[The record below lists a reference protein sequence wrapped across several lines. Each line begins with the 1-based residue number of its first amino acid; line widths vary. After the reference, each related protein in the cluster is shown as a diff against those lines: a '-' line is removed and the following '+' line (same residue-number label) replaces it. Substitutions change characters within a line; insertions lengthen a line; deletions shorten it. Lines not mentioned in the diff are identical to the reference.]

1 MVKNYD
7 FLRTFTIDGKKTNHL
22 FQIAKV
28 TIPFLNKE
36 NEFYNVGNTDGS
48 HFRGTRLG
56 NYTLQIDG
64 FVIKDNTKMSV
75 SDAMDELKRLCN
87 TDEPKPLVFD
97 VFPDRYFN
105 AIFSGAQ
112 EYDATNL
119 DYTPLSLVFEV
130 PDGLAHQIN
139 PSGFSN
145 VYTSGTNLMLDSE
158 FNNTKKYMAS
168 WVQVLDEKFE
178 GSNIVR
184 ADFSNGTPLD
194 EEERNDHWLYKTW
207 VSNRTLS
214 TLKKGV
220 SVGISV
226 YVRINKIDPN
236 NKYAGSLV
244 LEEFTDGK
252 KNGTNHFVRFD
263 NVVNDKFVKY
273 SGTFTLTNEK
283 TNGIAM
289 SLGIYGESASI
300 DYSKPMI
307 GLLPPIGTTVIDSIV
322 GATLYSNS
330 LDFGDYDYS
339 GNPNLFVNKLKASDF
354 VIGSHGS
361 LTDDNGILHFTS
373 DGTGDISMFT
383 RTNTPA
389 VVSGKT
395 YIISARLRF
404 DEGTTGDINKLR
416 LVYRKILGGD
426 VLLEANNT
434 SMTIDDVGKEITIK
448 GTSKIAYQ
456 LTNLERFYISV
467 SFSQNGRING
477 GFKLY
482 DIKIEEGSTVTP
494 YQPNLLDAPYY
505 LSKVAL
511 GENIANKSV
520 TFPIKS
526 SGYLVYNA
534 DIEENFIVGQTY
546 TLTIKGTKPASQ
558 TFVAYNDWMISFG
571 NLQPVEGLT
580 DVWSLTFTPTE
591 IASNFPNG
599 FRIYQYPEST
609 ASACQIDWVKI
620 EKGDTRTPNINYYKY
635 RGLHS
640 YPSNNPKEYAWEYDP
655 SYFNSVNYV
664 ASEEGYADVVNV
676 VNNGT
681 YKAYPTF
688 NFTMNGENGLVAVLN
703 DKGNVLQF
711 GNPEDVDGTIAK
723 RMEMG
728 VNQTFWGNT
737 LPTGIVVNTN
747 FDTVYKNMNSNPE
760 TPNVV
765 QGSFSMTLDPD
776 AITPVFQG
784 VGDIGVWH
792 GPTFLL
798 PITAPS
804 TNDRTQNF
812 GTHIRFGFENYDK
825 EQRGRIE
832 YAINDENGSNAMTFI
847 VRDSSRTANEIVLE
861 MWYKHKRLNMV
872 SLDRRQFKNSFF
884 EASMERRGSQL
895 VWRLAQIKSLN
906 KYDNVVIDKQYRFV
920 WNLEEND
927 TTKFTTVGAWL
938 MRYSNTYHVLMKVT
952 DLKCKWYDTPYYTDI
967 KNYFQDGDLVTIDVA
982 SRALL
987 INGVE
992 NTELNIVGNQWE
1004 AFRVEL
1010 GSSTFQPIVSSW
1022 ANKPDVNVELRQTYL

>member
-1 MVKNYD
+1 MAEKYD
-7 FLRTFTIDGKKTNHL
+7 FLRTFTIDGKQTNHL

-28 TIPFLNKE
+28 TLPFLNKE
-36 NEFYNVGNTDGS
+36 NDFYNVGNTDGS
-48 HFRGTRLG
+48 HFRGTRLD

-64 FVIKDNTKMSV
+64 FVIRDNTNMTV

-87 TDEPKPLVFD
+87 TDEPKHLVFD
-97 VFPDRYFN
+97 VLPDRYFN
-105 AIFSGAQ
+105 AVFSGAQ

-119 DYTPLSLVFEV
+119 DYTPLTLVFEV

-168 WVQVLDEKFE
+168 WVQLLDEKFD

-207 VSNRTLS
+207 VSNRTLP
-214 TLKKGV
+214 TLVKGTK
-220 SVGISV
+220 VGISIYLRV
-226 YVRINKIDPN
+226 NSIDPN
-236 NKYAGSLV
+236 NVYSGSLV
-244 LEEFTDGK
+244 LEEFTNGK
-252 KNGTNHFVRFD
+252 KNNTNHFIRFA
-263 NVVNDKFVKY
+263 NVVNEEFVKY
-273 SGTFTLTNEK
+273 EGVFTLENEK
-283 TNGIAM
+283 TDGVAM
-289 SLGIYGESASI
+289 SLGIYGTGASL
-300 DYSKPMI
+300 DYSKPMMAI
-307 GLLPPIGTTVIDSIV
+307 TT
-322 GATLYSNS
+322 
-330 LDFGDYDYS
+330 
-339 GNPNLFVNKLKASDF
+339 
-354 VIGSHGS
+354 
-361 LTDDNGILHFTS
+361 
-373 DGTGDISMFT
+373 
-383 RTNTPA
+383 
-389 VVSGKT
+389 
-395 YIISARLRF
+395 
-404 DEGTTGDINKLR
+404 
-416 LVYRKILGGD
+416 
-426 VLLEANNT
+426 
-434 SMTIDDVGKEITIK
+434 
-448 GTSKIAYQ
+448 
-456 LTNLERFYISV
+456 
-467 SFSQNGRING
+467 
-477 GFKLY
+477 
-482 DIKIEEGSTVTP
+482 
-494 YQPNLLDAPYY
+494 
-505 LSKVAL
+505 
-511 GENIANKSV
+511 
-520 TFPIKS
+520 
-526 SGYLVYNA
+526 
-534 DIEENFIVGQTY
+534 
-546 TLTIKGTKPASQ
+546 
-558 TFVAYNDWMISFG
+558 
-571 NLQPVEGLT
+571 T
-580 DVWSLTFTPTE
+580 DVVP
-591 IASNFPNG
+591 P
-599 FRIYQYPEST
+599 
-609 ASACQIDWVKI
+609 
-620 EKGDTRTPNINYYKY
+620 
-635 RGLHS
+635 
-640 YPSNNPKEYAWEYDP
+640 
-655 SYFNSVNYV
+655 YV
-664 ASEEGYADVVNV
+664 VSEEGYGDVVNV

-711 GNPEDVDGTIAK
+711 GNPEDVDGTIAT

-728 VNQTFWGNT
+728 VNQTFWGNS
-737 LPTGIVVNTN
+737 LPSDIVVNTN
-747 FDTVYKNMNSNPE
+747 FDSVYKNMNSNPE
-760 TPNVV
+760 TPNLV

-847 VRDSSRTANEIVLE
+847 IRDSSRTANEIVLE
-861 MWYKHKRLNMV
+861 MWYKHNRLNMV

-895 VWRLAQIKSLN
+895 IWRLAQIKSLN

-927 TTKFTTVGAWL
+927 TTKFTTVGAWM
-938 MRYSNTYHVLMKVT
+938 MRYSNTYHVIMKVT

-1004 AFRVEL
+1004 SFRVDL

-1022 ANKPDVNVELRQTYL
+1022 ANKPSVNVELRQTYL

>member
-1 MVKNYD
+1 MAENYD

-28 TIPFLNKE
+28 SIPFLNKE

-119 DYTPLSLVFEV
+119 DYTPLTLVFEV

-252 KNGTNHFVRFD
+252 KNGTTHFVRFD

-339 GNPNLFVNKLKASDF
+339 GNPNLAPKLTFNSFTVGGSATKVDGGEYIKFHKPAGTSGYMQANF
-354 VIGSHGS
+354 PYPKLSTNHTLAVEVYIEETTVANLFYTLIGIKQGS
-361 LTDDNGILHFTS
+361 TPSYTNLIRLTNQPVGQWVT
-373 DGTGDISMFT
+373 ISNTAISPTNAENPQLLYVYT
-383 RTNTPA
+383 RGEDTMD
-389 VVSGKT
+389 
-395 YIISARLRF
+395 LR
-404 DEGTTGDINKLR
+404 IR
-416 LVYRKILGGD
+416 Y
-426 VLLEANNT
+426 
-434 SMTIDDVGKEITIK
+434 TIK
-448 GTSKIAYQ
+448 
-456 LTNLERFYISV
+456 F
-467 SFSQNGRING
+467 
-477 GFKLY
+477 
-482 DIKIEEGSTVTP
+482 EEGSTATP

-505 LSKVAL
+505 LSKVPL
-511 GENIANKSV
+511 GENLITNGD
-520 TFPIKS
+520 FPITS
-526 SGYLVYNA
+526 FSGPNGAIYFFN
-534 DIEENFIVGQTY
+534 ISEEIIIGETY
-546 TLTIKGTKPASQ
+546 TVSLKGTPTLNKEFHIYLGESPNWQATLS
-558 TFVAYNDWMISFG
+558 
-571 NLQPVEGLT
+571 PVEGLT
-580 DVWSLTFTPTE
+580 DVWSATFKANNDNQTSNLRT
-591 IASNFPNG
+591 IAL
-599 FRIYQYPEST
+599 YQKPDSVPDG
-609 ASACQIDWVKI
+609 SVKIDWFKI
-620 EKGDTRTPNINYYKY
+620 EKGDTRTPNIDYYKY

-655 SYFNSVNYV
+655 SYFNSFNYV

-711 GNPEDVDGTIAK
+711 GNPEDVDGTVAK

-737 LPTGIVVNTN
+737 LPTGIVINTN
-747 FDTVYKNMNSNPE
+747 FDTVYKNMNSNPG
-760 TPNVV
+760 TPNIV

-792 GPTFLL
+792 GPSFLL

-895 VWRLAQIKSLN
+895 IWRLAQIKSLN

-927 TTKFTTVGAWL
+927 TTKFTTVGAWM

-1004 AFRVEL
+1004 AFRVDL
-1010 GSSTFQPIVSSW
+1010 GRSTFQPIVSSW

>member
-1 MVKNYD
+1 MAENYD
-7 FLRTFTIDGKKTNHL
+7 FLRTFTIDGKQTNHL

-36 NEFYNVGNTDGS
+36 NDFYNVGNTDGS
-48 HFRGTRLG
+48 HFRGTRLD

-64 FVIKDNTKMSV
+64 FVIRDNTNMSV

-87 TDEPKPLVFD
+87 TDEPKQLVFD
-97 VFPDRYFN
+97 VLPDRYFN
-105 AIFSGAQ
+105 AVFSGAQ

-168 WVQVLDEKFE
+168 WVQLLDEKFDT
-178 GSNIVR
+178 SNIVR

-207 VSNRTLS
+207 VSNRTLP
-214 TLKKGV
+214 TLVKGTK
-220 SVGISV
+220 VGISI
-226 YVRINKIDPN
+226 YVRVNAIDPN
-236 NKYAGSLV
+236 NVYSGSLV
-244 LEEFTDGK
+244 LEEFTNGK
-252 KNGTNHFVRFD
+252 KNNTNHFIRFA
-263 NVVNDKFVKY
+263 NVVNEEFVKY
-273 SGTFTLTNEK
+273 EGVFTLENEK
-283 TNGIAM
+283 TDGVAM
-289 SLGIYGESASI
+289 SLGIYGTGASL
-300 DYSKPMI
+300 DYSKPMMAI
-307 GLLPPIGTTVIDSIV
+307 T
-322 GATLYSNS
+322 
-330 LDFGDYDYS
+330 
-339 GNPNLFVNKLKASDF
+339 
-354 VIGSHGS
+354 
-361 LTDDNGILHFTS
+361 TS
-373 DGTGDISMFT
+373 D
-383 RTNTPA
+383 
-389 VVSGKT
+389 VV
-395 YIISARLRF
+395 
-404 DEGTTGDINKLR
+404 
-416 LVYRKILGGD
+416 
-426 VLLEANNT
+426 
-434 SMTIDDVGKEITIK
+434 
-448 GTSKIAYQ
+448 
-456 LTNLERFYISV
+456 
-467 SFSQNGRING
+467 
-477 GFKLY
+477 
-482 DIKIEEGSTVTP
+482 
-494 YQPNLLDAPYY
+494 
-505 LSKVAL
+505 
-511 GENIANKSV
+511 
-520 TFPIKS
+520 
-526 SGYLVYNA
+526 
-534 DIEENFIVGQTY
+534 
-546 TLTIKGTKPASQ
+546 
-558 TFVAYNDWMISFG
+558 
-571 NLQPVEGLT
+571 
-580 DVWSLTFTPTE
+580 PT
-591 IASNFPNG
+591 
-599 FRIYQYPEST
+599 
-609 ASACQIDWVKI
+609 
-620 EKGDTRTPNINYYKY
+620 
-635 RGLHS
+635 
-640 YPSNNPKEYAWEYDP
+640 
-655 SYFNSVNYV
+655 YV

-711 GNPEDVDGTIAK
+711 GNPEDVDGTVAT

-728 VNQTFWGNT
+728 VNQTFWGNS
-737 LPTGIVVNTN
+737 LPSDIVVNTN

-760 TPNVV
+760 TPNLV

-812 GTHIRFGFENYDK
+812 GTHIRFGFENYNK

-861 MWYKHKRLNMV
+861 MWYKHNRLNMV

-895 VWRLAQIKSLN
+895 IWRLAQIKSLN
-906 KYDNVVIDKQYRFV
+906 LYDNVVIDKQYRFV

-927 TTKFTTVGAWL
+927 TTKFTTVGAWM

-1010 GSSTFQPIVSSW
+1010 GNSTFQPIVSSW
-1022 ANKPDVNVELRQTYL
+1022 ASKADVNVELRQTYL

>member
-1 MVKNYD
+1 MAENYD
-7 FLRTFTIDGKKTNHL
+7 FLRTFTIDGKQTNHL

-36 NEFYNVGNTDGS
+36 NDFYKVGNTDGA
-48 HFRGTRLG
+48 HFRGTRLD

-64 FVIKDNTKMSV
+64 FVIRDNTNMSV

-87 TDEPKPLVFD
+87 TEEPKPLVFD
-97 VFPDRYFN
+97 VLPDRYFN
-105 AIFSGAQ
+105 AVFSGAQ
-112 EYDATNL
+112 EYDATDL
-119 DYTPLSLVFEV
+119 DYTPLTLVFEV

-168 WVQVLDEKFE
+168 WVQLLDEKFD

-207 VSNRTLS
+207 VSNRTLP
-214 TLKKGV
+214 TLVKGTK
-220 SVGISV
+220 VGISI
-226 YVRINKIDPN
+226 YVRVNSIDPN
-236 NKYAGSLV
+236 NVYSGSLV
-244 LEEFTDGK
+244 LEEFTNGK
-252 KNGTNHFVRFD
+252 KNNTNHFIRFA
-263 NVVNDKFVKY
+263 NVVNEEFVKY
-273 SGTFTLTNEK
+273 EGVFTLENEK
-283 TNGIAM
+283 TDGVAM
-289 SLGIYGESASI
+289 SLGIYGTGASL
-300 DYSKPMI
+300 DYSKPMLAI
-307 GLLPPIGTTVIDSIV
+307 TT
-322 GATLYSNS
+322 
-330 LDFGDYDYS
+330 
-339 GNPNLFVNKLKASDF
+339 
-354 VIGSHGS
+354 
-361 LTDDNGILHFTS
+361 
-373 DGTGDISMFT
+373 
-383 RTNTPA
+383 
-389 VVSGKT
+389 
-395 YIISARLRF
+395 
-404 DEGTTGDINKLR
+404 
-416 LVYRKILGGD
+416 
-426 VLLEANNT
+426 
-434 SMTIDDVGKEITIK
+434 
-448 GTSKIAYQ
+448 
-456 LTNLERFYISV
+456 
-467 SFSQNGRING
+467 
-477 GFKLY
+477 
-482 DIKIEEGSTVTP
+482 
-494 YQPNLLDAPYY
+494 
-505 LSKVAL
+505 
-511 GENIANKSV
+511 
-520 TFPIKS
+520 
-526 SGYLVYNA
+526 
-534 DIEENFIVGQTY
+534 
-546 TLTIKGTKPASQ
+546 
-558 TFVAYNDWMISFG
+558 
-571 NLQPVEGLT
+571 T
-580 DVWSLTFTPTE
+580 DV
-591 IASNFPNG
+591 
-599 FRIYQYPEST
+599 
-609 ASACQIDWVKI
+609 V
-620 EKGDTRTPNINYYKY
+620 
-635 RGLHS
+635 
-640 YPSNNPKEYAWEYDP
+640 PS
-655 SYFNSVNYV
+655 YV
-664 ASEEGYADVVNV
+664 ASEEGYGDVVNV

-711 GNPEDVDGTIAK
+711 GNPEDVDGTIAT

-737 LPTGIVVNTN
+737 LPTDIVVNTN
-747 FDTVYKNMNSNPE
+747 FDSVYKNMNSNPE
-760 TPNVV
+760 TPNLV

-861 MWYKHKRLNMV
+861 MWYKHNRLEMV

-895 VWRLAQIKSLN
+895 IWRLAQIKSLN
-906 KYDNVVIDKQYRFV
+906 QYDNVVIDKQYRFV
-920 WNLEEND
+920 WNLEEDD
-927 TTKFTTVGAWL
+927 TTKFTTVGAWM

-1004 AFRVEL
+1004 SFRVDL
-1010 GSSTFQPIVSSW
+1010 GTSTFQPIVSSW
-1022 ANKPDVNVELRQTYL
+1022 ANKPSVNVELRQTYL